1 MNRPLVAP
9 VNGHPIPGG
18 RSRSP
23 PCQAVRAGRGSA
35 TGRGVW
41 GGGGKRGGRRSR
53 GVLSTRFRPFGPFE
67 IHSQIFFTP
76 LKPRNP
82 A

>member
-1 MNRPLVAP
+1 MNRPLGAP
-9 VNGHPIPGG
+9 VNGHPIQGG
-18 RSRSP
+18 RSRSAP
-23 PCQAVRAGRGSA
+23 RQAVRVAGRIA
-35 TGRGVW
+35 PGRGVW
-41 GGGGKRGGRRSR
+41 GAGGKRGGRRSR